1 MGPAPPSKKKAD
13 WSLPEGPSG
22 ARHIPRK
29 MGRTDP
35 MAKHNHRPC
44 PRKIPAG
51 LGATVLG
58 PAVRGIA
65 AAPTRAFL
73 TLQATSGEIALGPQ
87 QADTA
92 IWSLQSSP
100 LQPQF
105 RRGDELE
112 ITVRR

>member
-1 MGPAPPSKKKAD
+1 MGPAPPSKKKAG

-22 ARHIPRK
+22 ARHIQRK
-29 MGRTDP
+29 MVRTEAMANHIHRLGR
-35 MAKHNHRPC
+35 
-44 PRKIPAG
+44 RKFLAG

-73 TLQATSGEIALGPQ
+73 TLQATSGAIALGPQ

-112 ITVRR
+112 ITVRS